1 MLFLFSFLC
10 FIKKLIFLLIT
21 LITLT
26 SVSYASFP
34 VTENTQS
41 VVIETSRKV
50 PMSDNLKILLL
61 SLVPILAAM
70 LISIISSVATG
81 TGLLETFI
89 CLIAFLSCIYSL
101 YLNFKTDIAFW
112 DFRNYIALILGL
124 GLGILSFMMTVL
136 IFAYGG
142 WN

>member
-1 MLFLFSFLC
+1 M
-10 FIKKLIFLLIT
+10 KKLIFLLIT

>member
-1 MLFLFSFLC
+1 M
-10 FIKKLIFLLIT
+10 KKLIFLLIT
-21 LITLT
+21 IITLT

-41 VVIETSRKV
+41 VVVETSRKV

-101 YLNFKTDIAFW
+101 YLNFTTDIAFW